1 MARITNRDITPIL
14 NAAFEWRDKCLT
26 GDGSF
31 FSQKRLWTLSNVENF
46 NKYFVE
52 NLIYEGEETFYQK
65 LEIQLKDAPLETKQL
80 AAEMMWVILLFPRK
94 ISPQKKAIDIKKIWD
109 LSGEPLEQ
117 IYPDLEKTFAV
128 GVGSTGQAYNN
139 LRWAELVFFTKWL
152 LTFKSLNQEERTQL
166 LSDPWVFGNWLDGID
181 GSEKRQF
188 RHIVLFL
195 LFPDSFETM
204 SSKNNKDLILKSF
217 ESEIGDGSLKPNII
231 STDSDWIKKDKTIL
245 SIRNLLQSKDPSPV
259 MFYES
264 PYKERWLKDNKAEE
278 DDIPDQEIYSKKF
291 WLEKCDVK
299 GRADRESGKYKLGDY
314 LWSPQVSEDGKDIY
328 VNMTKAKPGDV
339 VFHLIDRNE
348 ISGISIVN
356 DFADETF
363 ICLPGTKWAGQA
375 GYAIPLKE
383 YIPLD
388 PSINRDEIFSYK
400 NELLKILEDNKGLF
414 YNKKLELN
422 QGKYLTELPTELVQI
437 FSKIYDKRAG
447 KYLPHVLLDV
457 PKTLIKESLSDMA
470 NEINDFMKGLF
481 LAPSEFSEIL
491 NSFRNKKNLILQGP
505 PGSGKSFVAKRLA
518 YALLG
523 SKDDSRIE
531 SIQFHQSYSY
541 EDFMQGYRPKEEG
554 EGFNL
559 KNGVF
564 YRFCKKASQ
573 DLTRSYVFIIDEIN
587 RGNLSKIFGEVM
599 LLIESDKRGPEW
611 GISLT
616 YSNELSPKFHI
627 PPNLFILGMMNTAD
641 RSLAM
646 VDYALR
652 RRFAFKDIEPGI
664 LTTQF
669 SEYLHGMDVEA
680 SVVSKIQL
688 KIGELNKKIETSN
701 DLGAG
706 FRIGH
711 SFFVPNEKVLD
722 SEVWYRSVIKNEIA
736 PLLREY
742 WFDKKKSE
750 VDQEIEYLL
759 VD

>member
-1 MARITNRDITPIL
+1 MIIRAISGVSMQLPAQSFEKEHISTYSKYVGLPLNIEGKNGEKLIPEENL
-14 NAAFEWRDKCLT
+14 NAQQVIKDAHRLVKIWAERVRDKT
-26 GDGSF
+26 FPGGSDPNRKITATN
-31 FSQKRLWTLSNVENF
+31 QRGNF
-46 NKYFVE
+46 RDY
-52 NLIYEGEETFYQK
+52 LPQTFYPDKNHPSVLMYWIYLWCDKESTDKNVYFRVLLGLNDDQADRPLK
-65 LEIQLKDAPLETKQL
+65 KKFDEFKNSLGGPNSLTKMLPGNDGANMSMDQLVD
-80 AAEMMWVILLFPRK
+80 
-94 ISPQKKAIDIKKIWD
+94 
-109 LSGEPLEQ
+109 
-117 IYPDLEKTFAV
+117 
-128 GVGSTGQAYNN
+128 
-139 LRWAELVFFTKWL
+139 WAE
-152 LTFKSLNQEERTQL
+152 KS
-166 LSDPWVFGNWLDGID
+166 I
-181 GSEKRQF
+181 
-188 RHIVLFL
+188 
-195 LFPDSFETM
+195 
-204 SSKNNKDLILKSF
+204 KDLPVTYEKVREAL
-217 ESEIGDGSLKPNII
+217 EPEITSCENELY
-231 STDSDWIKKDKTIL
+231 STSG
-245 SIRNLLQSKDPSPV
+245 
-259 MFYES
+259 Y
-264 PYKERWLKDNKAEE
+264 
-278 DDIPDQEIYSKKF
+278 

-299 GRADRESGKYKLGDY
+299 GRVDREAGEYKLGDY

-447 KYLPHVLLDV
+447 KHLPHVLLDV

-559 KNGVF
+559 KDGVF

-611 GISLT
+611 GVSLT

-680 SVVSKIQL
+680 SVVSKIQS

-711 SFFVPNEKVLD
+711 SFFVPNGKVSD
-722 SEVWYRSVIKNEIA
+722 SKVWYSSVIQNEIA

-750 VDQEIEYLL
+750 VDQEIEHLL
-759 VD
+759 AD